1 MSRSLNK
8 VTLIGNLGNDPEVR
22 STTGGNRVATFSL
35 ATSRSWNDA
44 SGTKQEKTEWHRC
57 VVWNTKSSQ
66 LADIVEKYVKK
77 GDKLY
82 VEGRIEYRQW
92 QDKDG
97 QTRYSTEINV
107 RELIMLGGGSG
118 GGRSGADADSEA
130 ANGTRARA
138 GSAAKAKAGGG
149 DDFEDFPGA
158 LADEDDDLPFC
169 RRVSG
174 KRTGGAP
181 AKERHPFSFSGVSRS
196 VRGQHVQPLLV
207 QRQPDRE
214 VRSRADRDRSGAGQ
228 LRAGQQSRDDVDAAA
243 NRDVL
248 GNRER
253 LGATSEDGAE
263 PASARARRAHEDVRL
278 GERLVLELDRRRLV
292 RLRIDVGD
300 RTIAMTRRE
309 GDEGGEDERVPGARG
324 VKRESG
330 HEDPRE

>member
-44 SGTKQEKTEWHRC
+44 SGSKQEKTEWHRC

-107 RELIMLGGGSG
+107 RELIMLGGG
-118 GGRSGADADSEA
+118 RGAGDYDSEA
-130 ANGTRARA
+130 GNGARTR
-138 GSAAKAKAGGG
+138 SAAPAKAKAASGG

-158 LADEDDDLPFC
+158 LADEDDDLPF
-169 RRVSG
+169 
-174 KRTGGAP
+174 
-181 AKERHPFSFSGVSRS
+181 
-196 VRGQHVQPLLV
+196 
-207 QRQPDRE
+207 
-214 VRSRADRDRSGAGQ
+214 
-228 LRAGQQSRDDVDAAA
+228 
-243 NRDVL
+243 
-248 GNRER
+248 
-253 LGATSEDGAE
+253 
-263 PASARARRAHEDVRL
+263 
-278 GERLVLELDRRRLV
+278 
-292 RLRIDVGD
+292 
-300 RTIAMTRRE
+300 
-309 GDEGGEDERVPGARG
+309 
-324 VKRESG
+324 
-330 HEDPRE
+330 